1 MVVGPSLN
9 QAPLQDLAD
18 DLDGQLQRAGLL
30 QPGVQPYGIW
40 VLVQTLQT
48 VRRFLLLGFELTN

>member
-1 MVVGPSLN
+1 MN

-30 QPGVQPYGIW
+30 QPGVQPYGIS

-48 VRRFLLLGFELTN
+48 VRRVLLLGFELTN

>member
-1 MVVGPSLN
+1 ML
-9 QAPLQDLAD
+9 LQTISCLRFTHAT
-18 DLDGQLQRAGLL
+18 AA

-48 VRRFLLLGFELTN
+48 VRRVLLLGVELTK